1 MVWVDFGP
9 GPWVRGD
16 RDTDPDRWDE
26 MVALDQPLITQFEDG
41 EAEGEGLPT
50 SSLSMP
56 TVVAEFLEQL
66 DL

>member
-1 MVWVDFGP
+1 
-9 GPWVRGD
+9 
-16 RDTDPDRWDE
+16 